1 MSLRPAVFL
10 DRDGV
15 INVFPGAGKY
25 VLEWSQFAFMPQVR
39 ENLARLRKA
48 GFALVLV
55 TSQSG
60 VGRGLMTQATLDE
73 IHARMQEGLGSE
85 RLDAVYFC
93 PHRPDD
99 GCPCRKPSPWMIE
112 QATKEHGLDLT
123 HSFVIGDTSRDIV
136 MGRAAGCR
144 TVLCRPNLPRPEDVP
159 PEKRADRMCVTLAE
173 AVEWVLCTSGFLA

>member
-1 MSLRPAVFL
+1 VSLRPAVFL

-15 INVFPGAGKY
+15 INVFPGPGKY

-60 VGRGLMTQATLDE
+60 VGRALMTQATLDE
-73 IHARMQEGLGSE
+73 IHTKMQEGLGTE
-85 RLDAVYFC
+85 RLDAIYFC
-93 PHRPDD
+93 PHHPDD
-99 GCPCRKPSPWMIE
+99 GCACRKPSPWMIQ
-112 QATKEHGLDLT
+112 QAAREHGLDLQR
-123 HSFVIGDTSRDIV
+123 SFVVGDTSRDIV

-144 TVLCRPNLPRPEDVP
+144 TILCRPNLPRQEDVP
-159 PEKRADRMCVTLAE
+159 PEKRADRMVSTLAE
-173 AVEWVLCTSGFLA
+173 AADWVLSTSGCLP

>member
-1 MSLRPAVFL
+1 VSLRPAVFL

-15 INVFPGAGKY
+15 INVFPGPGKY

-73 IHARMQEGLGSE
+73 IHARMQDGLASE
-85 RLDAVYFC
+85 RFDAIYFC
-93 PHRPDD
+93 PHHPDA
-99 GCPCRKPSPWMIE
+99 GCPCRKPSPWMI
-112 QATKEHGLDLT
+112 QRAVRDHRLDVER
-123 HSFVIGDTSRDIV
+123 SFVIGDTSRDIV

-144 TVLCRPNLPRPEDVP
+144 TVLCRPNLPRLEDVP
-159 PEKRADRMCVTLAE
+159 PEKRADRMFATLTE
-173 AVEWVLCTSGFLA
+173 AVEWVIEKDAS

>member
-15 INVFPGAGKY
+15 INVFPGDGKY
-25 VLEWSQFAFMPQVR
+25 VLEWSQFVFMPRVR
-39 ENLARLRKA
+39 ECLARLRNA

-73 IHARMQEGLGSE
+73 IHARMQEGLGTE
-85 RLDAVYFC
+85 RFDAIQFC
-93 PHRPDD
+93 PHHPDV

-112 QATKEHGLDLT
+112 RAAMEQGLELRR
-123 HSFVIGDTSRDIV
+123 SFVVGDSSRDIV

-144 TVLCRPNLPRPEDVP
+144 TVLCRPNLPRIEDVP
-159 PEKRADRMCVTLAE
+159 PEKRAERMFATLTE
-173 AVEWVLCTSGFLA
+173 AVDWVLSTSG